1 MGSGL
6 VELLKEGPVDGNFMG
21 NYYLLGANDK
31 FTSSLNF
38 HSKLSPYGYGNYRRI
53 QWWEE
58 ESF

>member
-1 MGSGL
+1 M
-6 VELLKEGPVDGNFMG
+6 ELLKEGPVDGNFMG